1 MSSRIEIYLDDTEIS
16 QFDKEAVDIKFDT
29 VEGFLLVDQILHR
42 KTQTFEVRHS
52 KYTSGTSRI
61 GMRVSEGP
69 PPLSPIPSPKTSI
82 LHISFS
88 HITPPASSSPRPTQF
103 SSSLF
108 LPLVSAFQVT
118 LTRST
123 VRDLG
128 IFKPL
133 TLNEKKY
140 QARSTTRQEMES
152 QGRFYLNI
160 ELYNIDGD
168 KLFAQNN
175 HLTTGS
181 ESLVPINIGY
191 KAK

>member
-1 MSSRIEIYLDDTEIS
+1 MSSWIEIYFDDTEIS

-42 KTQTFEVRHS
+42 KTQSFEVRHS

-61 GMRVSEGP
+61 GMRVSEGLHLYP
-69 PPLSPIPSPKTSI
+69 QSIPPRLLFSISHSRISPPLPRVPRVPHNF
-82 LHISFS
+82 LPRSFS
-88 HITPPASSSPRPTQF
+88 LSVDLSSHE
-103 SSSLF
+103 LI
-108 LPLVSAFQVT
+108 
-118 LTRST
+118 RST

-181 ESLVPINIGY
+181 EFLDPINIGY
-191 KAK
+191 EAK